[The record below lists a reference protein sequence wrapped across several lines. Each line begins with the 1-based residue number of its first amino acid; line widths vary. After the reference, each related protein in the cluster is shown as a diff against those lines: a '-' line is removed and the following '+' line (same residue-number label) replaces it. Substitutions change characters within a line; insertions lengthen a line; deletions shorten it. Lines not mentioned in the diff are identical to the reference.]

1 MGEALPGKPMGRK
14 AYGSI
19 PHIQGSRLGPGDWS
33 LETSATALLTASPR
47 RDDRHVDRVIL
58 TEKLDGSCV
67 AVGRVRDAVVPLV
80 RAGYDARSSP
90 HGMHHA
96 FARWVEARE
105 ALFRQ
110 HLADGERVPG
120 EWLQVAHGTVYDIRE
135 DDDLFVPFDVFVPVK
150 GRNLPE
156 RRLPHDEQR
165 ERLASMGLRG
175 AHVLSDGPA
184 VSVDQALA
192 LLGENGFHGAAEP
205 AEGVVYRLET
215 NGAFN
220 FIAKFVRAGKLD
232 GKYIFGEGRDAVL
245 QPTYNGEAALRWA
258 A

>member
-1 MGEALPGKPMGRK
+1 MGEAMPSKPLGRK

-19 PHIQGSRLGPGDWS
+19 PHILGSRLGPGDWC
-33 LETSATALLTASPR
+33 LETAMSALLTLRAR
-47 RDDRHVDRVIL
+47 WDDRYRDRVIL
-58 TEKLDGSCV
+58 TEKVDGTCV
-67 AVGRVRDAVVPLV
+67 AVGRLNDAILPLI

-90 HGMHHA
+90 HKMHHD

-110 HLADGERVPG
+110 RLASGERVPG
-120 EWLQVAHGTVYDIRE
+120 EWMQVAHGTIYDLRE
-135 DDDLFVPFDVFVPVK
+135 DDELFVPFDVIVPGK
-150 GRNLPE
+150 DRGLPE

-165 ERLASMGLRG
+165 ERFAEMGLRG

-184 VSVDQALA
+184 VPVERALEM
-192 LLGENGFHGAAEP
+192 LNGNGFHGATEP
-205 AEGVVYRLET
+205 AEGVVYRMET

-220 FIAKFVRAGKLD
+220 FLAKFVRAGKAD
-232 GKYIFGEGRDAVL
+232 GKYMVGVEGGTAVE
-245 QPTYNGEAALRWA
+245 PVYNGPAALRWA